1 MDERENTD
9 LKFRR
14 SGWEKTAGD
23 SVLFQMTQAVFQL
36 RLGEPRITVHL
47 HHPPDQS
54 MNFKLMIPV
63 KEESHLFVS

>member
-36 RLGEPRITVHL
+36 RHGGRFYWKNAECSENSQPMG
-47 HHPPDQS
+47 S
-54 MNFKLMIPV
+54 
-63 KEESHLFVS
+63 

>member
-36 RLGEPRITVHL
+36 RLGVSLQTLPCFGCEVT
-47 HHPPDQS
+47 
-54 MNFKLMIPV
+54 PV
-63 KEESHLFVS
+63 L

>member
-36 RLGEPRITVHL
+36 RLGALISTKKKTTAPSTHS
-47 HHPPDQS
+47 PPQD
-54 MNFKLMIPV
+54 PC
-63 KEESHLFVS
+63 